1 MSCVVR
7 RWCAWTAMPDS
18 AQTTQAPR
26 VESRCVHPPRQ
37 PLLEEQVEQQVGPA
51 PQEHEEKWLSEK
63 SSGGR
68 AIASHPCTVLVA
80 PPVSGTCLIVPA
92 GHSLGP
98 VVVSGY
104 RPPRPRWRPQP
115 LPVTPREPSAV
126 SPPPLVD
133 ASARSWPAH
142 MTTEAKCTGRTMSA
156 GEATAQR
163 ASVLTAFEV
172 AQSHVQPRTARS
184 ASPLESCPSWEA
196 SLWLS
201 EEAPLSSNVP
211 PSPSSHSSLSSSDR
225 MM

>member
-1 MSCVVR
+1 M
-7 RWCAWTAMPDS
+7 
-18 AQTTQAPR
+18 
-26 VESRCVHPPRQ
+26 HPPRQ
-37 PLLEEQVEQQVGPA
+37 PLLEKQVEQQVGPA

-98 VVVSGY
+98 VVVSGH
-104 RPPRPRWRPQP
+104 RPPRSRWRSQP
-115 LPVTPREPSAV
+115 LPVTPLEPSVV

-133 ASARSWPAH
+133 ASVRSWPTH

-156 GEATAQR
+156 GETAAQR
-163 ASVLTAFEV
+163 ASVLTVFGA
-172 AQSHVQPRTARS
+172 AQSHVQSRTARS
-184 ASPLESCPSWEA
+184 ARSSSPLESCPSWEA

-201 EEAPLSSNVP
+201 EGASLSSNVP
-211 PSPSSHSSLSSSDR
+211 PSPSSSSSLSSSDR